1 MESETEG
8 GAPRSRR
15 PRVETEREEIV
26 IRLPKIDP
34 EAWNWFLDMIPGR
47 GLLRVLS
54 DPPDEFFQHA
64 RNARRERLL
73 AVRSVIDALIEDTE
87 QQRGSHPA
95 AREVPID

>member
-1 MESETEG
+1 MEAETG
-8 GAPRSRR
+8 GERPRSRR
-15 PRVETEREEIV
+15 ASVETDRDAVI
-26 IRLPKIDP
+26 IRLPRIDP

-87 QQRGSHPA
+87 QGRGRRSTT
-95 AREVPID
+95 REVPIE